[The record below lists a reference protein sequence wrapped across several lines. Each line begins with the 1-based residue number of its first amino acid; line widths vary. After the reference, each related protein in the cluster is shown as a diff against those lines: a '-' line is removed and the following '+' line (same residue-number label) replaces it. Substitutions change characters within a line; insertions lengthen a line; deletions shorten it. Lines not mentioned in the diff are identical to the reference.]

1 MDTQLEQRLQALEDR
16 EAIKE
21 VVALYSLHILNNE
34 TSKIPDLFADDGVF
48 RIESANLRVAGRE
61 ALVAFFGRMAPGVTY
76 PVVQSTAVVLDGD
89 TARHIGV
96 MDNPAHTGERTGY
109 QGIYHDTLRRVG
121 GRWLFTERCFVFT
134 QGGPPIPVTKA

>member
-1 MDTQLEQRLQALEDR
+1 MDSQLEQRLQALEDR

-21 VVALYSLHILNNE
+21 AVALYSLHILNNE

-48 RIESANLRVAGRE
+48 RIESANLRIAGRE
-61 ALVAFFGRMAPGVTY
+61 ALVAFFNGMTVGTTFPF
-76 PVVQSTAVVLDGD
+76 VQSTAVVLDGD

-96 MDNPAHTGERTGY
+96 MDNPAYTGGRQGY

-121 GRWLFTERCFVFT
+121 GRWLFTDRRFHFT
-134 QGGPPIPVTKA
+134 QGGPPIAVAKA